1 MQRGLQDLPPVTLR
15 CWKRFETF
23 GDESNILTNVFAN
36 TFEILALKILALKML
51 ALKMLALKILA
62 LKFLALKFLALK
74 FLALKSLALKKY
86 ILNVKMY

>member
-36 TFEILALKILALKML
+36 TFEILALKILALKIL
-51 ALKMLALKILA
+51 ALKMLALKI
-62 LKFLALKFLALK
+62 LALKFLALK